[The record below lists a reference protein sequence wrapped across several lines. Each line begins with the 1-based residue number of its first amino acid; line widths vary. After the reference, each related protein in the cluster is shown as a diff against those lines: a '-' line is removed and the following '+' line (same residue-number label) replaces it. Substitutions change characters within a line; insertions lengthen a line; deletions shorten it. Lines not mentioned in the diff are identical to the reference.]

1 MKRPALS
8 PRDRILFFRGAALGV
23 VCMAGVTIAID
34 NFGASRV
41 VEAEAERAV
50 SAADKAADILGQA
63 ITLSDR
69 VMNREI
75 SENEIPLI
83 VTGALQALDPY
94 SGYVEKEW
102 TDRLTGETDIVS
114 DSFMIGIVG
123 EVTDAG
129 YAVLSTMPLSPAE
142 RVGIRRGDV
151 LTDVDGLDVS
161 ELPGAEARDALKEAA
176 QAGGGSEM
184 TLRFDRAG
192 AEVEVSITPEHLP
205 ETFVYDLGVQDG
217 ILHLAVTSFMEGIA
231 RDAENMVQPY
241 VDRGELQGIIFDL
254 RGNTGGLTTEA
265 RLLAELVMPA
275 GTLLYTEEGLHIE
288 TKEVMTAE
296 DPTFTDLGLSVVVDS
311 QSASASEIFA
321 SAIQANDLGLVYGE
335 ISFGKGTIQ
344 NVYPFSDGQG
354 GIKITVG
361 EYRDA
366 QGRAINGIGVVPD
379 VVVETKGALNLLD
392 DLPIVQARKGM
403 LDDRALTDVSK
414 GDDQDG

>member
-1 MKRPALS
+1 MKRLALS
-8 PRDRILFFRGAALGV
+8 SRDRILFFRGVALGV
-23 VCMAGVTIAID
+23 VCMAGVTIALD
-34 NFGASRV
+34 HFEASRA
-41 VEAEAERAV
+41 VETEAQQVV
-50 SAADKAADILGQA
+50 SAGDKAADILGQA

-75 SENEIPLI
+75 TEQEIPLI

-114 DSFMIGIVG
+114 ESFLIGIVG

-129 YAVLSTMPLSPAE
+129 YAVVSTMPLSPAE

-151 LTDVDGLDVS
+151 LSGIDGLDVRD
-161 ELPGAEARDALKEAA
+161 LPGAEAREALKEAA
-176 QAGGGSEM
+176 QAGEGAEM
-184 TLRFDRAG
+184 TLRFDREG
-192 AEVEVSITPEHLP
+192 SQVEVSITPEHLP
-205 ETFVYDLGVQDG
+205 ETFVYDLGLQDG

-231 RDAENMVQPY
+231 QDAEQIVQTY
-241 VDRGELQGIIFDL
+241 VDSGELQGVIFDL

-275 GTLLYTEEGLHIE
+275 GTLLYTEEGLHID
-288 TKEVMTAE
+288 TKEVMTVK
-296 DPTFTDLGLSVVVDS
+296 DPTFTNLGLSVVVDS
-311 QSASASEIFA
+311 RSASASEIFA
-321 SAIQANDLGLVYGE
+321 SAIQANELGLVYGE

-379 VVVETKGALNLLD
+379 VVVETKEALRLLD
-392 DLPIVQARKGM
+392 DMPIVQARKGM
-403 LDDRALTDVSK
+403 LDDRTLTDDVQ